1 MQANHQATHDMLTG
15 LYNRYFFI
23 NFLQRRI
30 NSLKETNNY
39 SYLLLIDLDHFKTIN
54 DSLGHDVGDRLLQDV
69 ATRLRQ
75 NIPENDIVAR
85 LGGDEF
91 TITGSE
97 FTSKEEC
104 HKAAIS
110 LAGTIASSLKETY
123 VVDRHHLYISSSI
136 GMSVIDTTIGDANSY
151 IKEADIALYEAKA
164 RGRDDVYIF
173 NEEMAERVES
183 HLEIERLLHFALE
196 KEEITL
202 NYQPQL
208 DQQKNIIGVEAL
220 VRWDN
225 NKLGAVSPVD
235 FIPIAEQTGI
245 IIELGN
251 YIIESAFLALKEWDK
266 KNITFDQF
274 SINIS
279 MRQFFHHRFIDDVE
293 RLTQLHLDENLRKK
307 VVFELTETIVAED
320 IQKVVYTIQQLK
332 KLGIRFSL
340 DDFGTGYSS
349 LSYLKQLPID
359 EIKIDRSFISTL
371 DQETPGES
379 VGNHEMITTILN
391 MAKIFKLKIVSEGVE
406 TAQQFDFL
414 SKNGC
419 DTYQGF
425 YFSKPLSKVE
435 FENYYTDAH

>member
-1 MQANHQATHDMLTG
+1 
-15 LYNRYFFI
+15 
-23 NFLQRRI
+23 
-30 NSLKETNNY
+30 
-39 SYLLLIDLDHFKTIN
+39 
-54 DSLGHDVGDRLLQDV
+54 
-69 ATRLRQ
+69 
-75 NIPENDIVAR
+75 
-85 LGGDEF
+85 
-91 TITGSE
+91 
-97 FTSKEEC
+97 
-104 HKAAIS
+104 
-110 LAGTIASSLKETY
+110 
-123 VVDRHHLYISSSI
+123 
-136 GMSVIDTTIGDANSY
+136 MSVIDTTIGDANSY

-349 LSYLKQLPID
+349 LSYLKQLPIN
-359 EIKIDRSFISTL
+359 EIKIDRSFVSTL